1 MPVEVVQWMRE
12 WQTLIGALIGAGGA
26 LMVALV
32 VARAQERRERRTAAA
47 VLNIDLVMAA
57 GALTSLEQ
65 RFPNAQE
72 DAEHVREWAVR
83 LLRSPP
89 ALSPLFDAEMARL
102 LGFDDTLDHH
112 LAFFRQDMQALG
124 DLRTHL
130 LSKSEL
136 LERFAPGLV
145 ADVAVDAYD
154 LAGAL
159 QNAGWHARHA
169 DALLHNLLFRRQLF
183 PRRLWR
189 NVQRIHREEIEAID
203 AHHKRRAS
211 VRNQWIRSRFP
222 AYITPPD
229 AVIEH

>member
-1 MPVEVVQWMRE
+1 MLVEVVQWLRE

-32 VARAQERRERRTAAA
+32 VARAQEHRERRTAAA

-57 GALTSLEQ
+57 GALASLEQ

-102 LGFDDTLDHH
+102 LGFDAALDHH

-124 DLRTHL
+124 DLRTH
-130 LSKSEL
+130 S
-136 LERFAPGLV
+136 
-145 ADVAVDAYD
+145 
-154 LAGAL
+154 
-159 QNAGWHARHA
+159 
-169 DALLHNLLFRRQLF
+169 
-183 PRRLWR
+183 
-189 NVQRIHREEIEAID
+189 
-203 AHHKRRAS
+203 
-211 VRNQWIRSRFP
+211 
-222 AYITPPD
+222 
-229 AVIEH
+229 